1 MNKLVSII
9 CAASAI
15 AFAAG
20 CAAHGNAGALGV
32 EAPYPVYSYDGFYD
46 DYYGPFY
53 DGYWGADGFFY
64 FSDGHGGFRRDD
76 EHHFRREATD
86 GFHGVHTHP
95 GGFRAGG
102 EESRTGDEGF
112 RASGESFRA
121 GGEGFRA
128 GGAGFRAGGGGRR

>member
-1 MNKLVSII
+1 LAFETRRKTVIKILSTIF
-9 CAASAI
+9 AASAI
-15 AFAAG
+15 ALTVG
-20 CAAHGNAGALGV
+20 CAAHGNTVALDAGIG
-32 EAPYPVYSYDGFYD
+32 PVGYDGFYD

-64 FSDGHGGFRRDD
+64 FSDDHGGFRRDD
-76 EHHFRREATD
+76 EHHFRREAAD

-102 EESRTGDEGF
+102 EGARTAGESF

-128 GGAGFRAGGGGRR
+128 GGGGRR